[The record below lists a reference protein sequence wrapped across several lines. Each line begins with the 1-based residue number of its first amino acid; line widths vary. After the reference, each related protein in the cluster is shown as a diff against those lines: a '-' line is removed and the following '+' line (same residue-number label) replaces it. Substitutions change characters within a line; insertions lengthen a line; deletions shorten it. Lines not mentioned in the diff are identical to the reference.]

1 MEVSFPKSC
10 SLIIAKSFT
19 EMSESSSPSS
29 SGSLSSTSSPPN
41 TSPRRRVKEK
51 SWSGPE
57 VTTLSLDPTTSRPT
71 RRLLR
76 QTPLKARMQ
85 TDKKPSSNYPYR
97 PPFPGPTCATM
108 SRSRA
113 RPDKSWT
120 MSTVGSSQVNSL
132 LSWVSLVLVKRLCS
146 ISWQPESLWVSSLER
161 SLSTVDPAIGRSSV
175 KQAMSNSR

>member
-1 MEVSFPKSC
+1 MEVSFPKLC
-10 SLIIAKSFT
+10 SLIVTKSLS

-29 SGSLSSTSSPPN
+29 LDSLSSTSSPPN

-51 SWSGPE
+51 FWSGPE
-57 VTTLSLDPTTSRPT
+57 VTMLSPDPTTSRPT

-76 QTPLKARMQ
+76 QTPLKARTE
-85 TDKKPSSNYPYR
+85 TDKKHSSNFPDR
-97 PPFPGPTCATM
+97 PPFPGPTYATM

-113 RPDKSWT
+113 RPDESWT

-132 LSWVSLVLVKRLCS
+132 LLWVSLVLVKRLCS
-146 ISWQPESLWVSSLER
+146 ISWQLESLWVLSLER

-175 KQAMSNSR
+175 KQVMSNSR